1 MKSKIRLT
9 VVKGKPPLKSPHYDT
24 AVERVVE
31 MHSVR
36 SKGEHGVVCT
46 AEDQSTAARK
56 ALEGLMDW
64 LVTEKE
70 MTRVEAYM
78 LISVA
83 GNIKIMHELGIP
95 VHTVSASIPLGIFVE
110 TMRP

>member
-1 MKSKIRLT
+1 M
-9 VVKGKPPLKSPHYDT
+9 KSPHYET

-36 SKGEHGVVCT
+36 DQEEYGVVTT
-46 AEDQSTAARK
+46 AEDQASAARE

-64 LVTEKE
+64 LMTEKDL
-70 MTRVEAYM
+70 MRAEAYM

-83 GNIKIMHELGIP
+83 GNLKIMHELGLP
-95 VHTVSASIPLGIFVE
+95 VHTVSASIPFGNLHGGLRLCFS
-110 TMRP
+110 TAFKQKFG